1 MARKTDIDKIVINLI
16 GQLQEAHPKASVM
29 RAREMPQRP
38 AISCGSLAV
47 DYASGIGGFP
57 PDRLIEIA
65 GLEGTG
71 KTTLALLAMTN
82 TMDANPGKAALIMD
96 FEHKLDKKWLIKVL
110 GPERESRV
118 ILTWPDF
125 AEHGTNLYIDAVSGN
140 EKKKIAPGQVCC
152 ALWDSI
158 AAAPTL
164 RRNVDRETPG
174 FGGNSIAITDFANV
188 AAAMSHKYVCQ
199 TIVINQVRE
208 DFSGYH
214 QHKTVGGNGLR
225 YMCTQRWITKKG
237 KGKFV
242 EKINGEDAQIG
253 FEVAVKLYKSGLSPG
268 GRTATYRFYN
278 VETERY
284 GFGVDTMEE
293 IVRLG
298 VITGAIERRGA
309 WYYAPVLP
317 MDKGENKIIGRDRLE
332 AYLREHPDAQ
342 KAVAAEVT
350 HRLKTG
356 SFGDRIAPNTGE
368 EVDVPAGFTLL
379 SQELATFPD
388 DPKDF
393 SEPQLDHKSL
403 IANSFPG
410 PISVSEE
417 VLVDKP
423 NIVQSMMAKLTEQT
437 NG

>member
-1 MARKTDIDKIVINLI
+1 MARKTDAEKVVTTLM
-16 GQLQEAHPKASVM
+16 GQLQEAHPNASVM
-29 RAREMPQRP
+29 RAKEMPKRP

-71 KTTLALLAMTN
+71 KTTLALLAMAN
-82 TMDANPGKAALIMD
+82 TMDANPNRAALIMD
-96 FEHKLDKKWLIKVL
+96 FEHKLDRDWLRKLL
-110 GPERESRV
+110 GPEREQRV

-125 AEHGTNLYIDAVSGN
+125 AEHGTNLYIDAVSGS
-140 EKKKIAPGQVCC
+140 EKKKIAPGQICC

-164 RRNVDRETPG
+164 RRNDDREVALI
-174 FGGNSIAITDFANV
+174 GGNSIAITDFANI

-214 QHKTVGGNGLR
+214 QHKTTGGNGLR
-225 YMCTQRWITKKG
+225 YMCSQRWITKKG
-237 KGKFV
+237 QGKFN
-242 EKINGEDAQIG
+242 EKVNGQDVQIG

-293 IVRLG
+293 IMRLG
-298 VITGAIERRGA
+298 VLTNAIERRGA
-309 WYYAPVLP
+309 WYYNQVFP
-317 MDKGENKIIGRDRLE
+317 DGKIGGRDKVE
-332 AYLREHPDAQ
+332 DFLRANPEAQ
-342 KAVAAEVT
+342 KLVSADVMA
-350 HRLKTG
+350 RLA
-356 SFGDRIAPNTGE
+356 SGDYNQVAPNTGE
-368 EVDVPAGFTLL
+368 ESDIPKGFTNLVA
-379 SQELATFPD
+379 ELGNAFPD
-388 DPKDF
+388 NPHDM
-393 SEPQLDHKSL
+393 SEAQLDHVAKGL

-417 VLVDKP
+417 VLVYKP
-423 NIVQSMMAKLTEQT
+423 NIVQSMMAKLTEQS
-437 NG
+437 

>member
-1 MARKTDIDKIVINLI
+1 MPAKKPVDAQVTALI

-29 RAREMPQRP
+29 RAKEMPKRA

-57 PDRLIEIA
+57 QDRLIEIA

-71 KTTLALLAMTN
+71 KTTLALLAMAN

-96 FEHKLDKKWLIKVL
+96 FEHKLDRDWLRKLL
-110 GPERESRV
+110 GPEREKRV

-125 AEHGTNLYIDAVSGN
+125 AEHGTNLYIDAVSGS
-140 EKKKIAPGQVCC
+140 ETKKIAPGQVCC

-164 RRNVDRETPG
+164 RRNDDREVAS
-174 FGGNSIAITDFANV
+174 FGGNSIAITDFANI

-225 YMCTQRWITKKG
+225 YMCSQRWITKKG
-237 KGKFV
+237 KGKFN
-242 EKINGEDAQIG
+242 ERINGEDVQIG

-278 VETERY
+278 VDTEEY

-298 VITGAIERRGA
+298 VLTGAIERRGA
-309 WYYAPVLP
+309 WYVNPVLP
-317 MDKGENKIIGRDRLE
+317 DVKGENKILGRDRLE
-332 AYLREHPDAQ
+332 AFLRANPDAQ
-342 KAVAAEVT
+342 KAVSADVM
-350 HRLKTG
+350 HRLQTG
-356 SFGDRIAPNTGE
+356 NYGDEVAPNTGE
-368 EVDVPAGFTLL
+368 ESDIPKGFTNLVTEL
-379 SQELATFPD
+379 STTSFPD
-388 DPKDF
+388 SPSDM
-393 SEPQLDHKSL
+393 
-403 IANSFPG
+403 
-410 PISVSEE
+410 SEE
-417 VLVDKP
+417 QLSEV
-423 NIVQSMMAKLTEQT
+423 T
-437 NG
+437 NGLLANLQSQING